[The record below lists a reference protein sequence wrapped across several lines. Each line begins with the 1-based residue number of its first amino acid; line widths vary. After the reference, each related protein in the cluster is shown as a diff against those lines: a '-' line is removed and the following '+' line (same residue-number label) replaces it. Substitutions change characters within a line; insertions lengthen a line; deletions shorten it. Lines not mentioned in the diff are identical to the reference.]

1 MEYKEY
7 YGVKIKTDHVS
18 YELACDVAYVLNIK
32 ELRHLLKIVR
42 NDTSDKKIM
51 ISALSAMIDGL
62 KSRNNFSATDPY
74 FSKRMNVLNNELRKA
89 NA

>member
-1 MEYKEY
+1 
-7 YGVKIKTDHVS
+7 
-18 YELACDVAYVLNIK
+18 
-32 ELRHLLKIVR
+32 
-42 NDTSDKKIM
+42 M

-62 KSRNNFSATDPY
+62 KGRNNFSATDPY